1 MQLQS
6 RIRFSGQ
13 PASDFE
19 KSLEE
24 ELVRYSQ
31 TLAKIL
37 NKGLSFADNHNMQ
50 VKSVTTDAAAGTE
63 SAITHTLG
71 RVPSDF
77 LVGSQDKAGTI
88 FKGTSA
94 WTATTI
100 YIRGSVASIT
110 ANLYIF

>member
-13 PASDFE
+13 PATDFE

-24 ELVRYSQ
+24 ELVRYTQ
-31 TLAKIL
+31 NLARIL
-37 NKGLSFADNHNMQ
+37 NKGLTFADNHNLQ
-50 VKSVTTDAAAGTE
+50 TQSVTTHAVAGTE
-63 SAITHTLG
+63 TAVAHTLG
-71 RVPSDF
+71 RIPTDF

-88 FKGTSA
+88 YKGTTA

-110 ANLYIF
+110 ANIYIF